1 MVALR
6 IEDMKVFTKK
16 LFIGETFD
24 RFLVREASIVT
35 FNSFT
40 IDGRVRQGYY
50 SEEELEAG
58 KIENYSSW
66 KTLRPFCFSLIKGSK
81 LPESFA
87 IVFKLPPDNTEKFLK
102 DRNSSWLPEQ
112 VGGLFINIRYED
124 QVLYCVTGLSMN
136 QFTMD
141 RSLEREWDD
150 SVKAFLRKDE
160 IVFEEG

>member
-6 IEDMKVFTKK
+6 IEDMKVFTK

-58 KIENYSSW
+58 KKLKITRHGRRCAHFAS
-66 KTLRPFCFSLIKGSK
+66 LLIKGSK

-87 IVFKLPPDNTEKFLK
+87 IVLNYRRTIRKKFLK

-112 VGGLFINIRYED
+112 VGGLYQY
-124 QVLYCVTGLSMN
+124 QV
-136 QFTMD
+136 
-141 RSLEREWDD
+141 
-150 SVKAFLRKDE
+150 
-160 IVFEEG
+160 

>member
-6 IEDMKVFTKK
+6 IADLKLFTKK

-24 RFLVREASIVT
+24 RFLVREAVIVT

-40 IDGRVRQGYY
+40 IDGKVRKGFY
-50 SEEELEAG
+50 SDEEIEEG
-58 KIENYSSW
+58 KIEDYSDW
-66 KTLRPFCFSLIKGSK
+66 KRLRPFCFSLIKGNK

-87 IVFKLPPDNTEKFLK
+87 IVFRLPTGNTEQFLK
-102 DRNSSWLPEQ
+102 DRSSSWLPEQ
-112 VGGLFINIRYED
+112 VGGLYINVRYED
-124 QVLYCVTGLSMN
+124 NVLSCITGLSMN

-141 RSLEREWDD
+141 RTLEREWDD
-150 SVKAFLRKDE
+150 SVKSFLRKEE